1 MDIGDS
7 TRNLKLFNN
16 LAINNNTIYKWNN
29 KAKNLSNSIF
39 RVK

>member
-1 MDIGDS
+1 MGKS

-16 LAINNNTIYKWNN
+16 LAINNNTFYKWNN